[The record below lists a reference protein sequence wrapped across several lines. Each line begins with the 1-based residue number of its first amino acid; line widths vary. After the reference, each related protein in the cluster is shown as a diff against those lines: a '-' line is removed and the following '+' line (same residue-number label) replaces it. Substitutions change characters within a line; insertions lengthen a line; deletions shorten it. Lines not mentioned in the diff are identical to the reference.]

1 MSLEL
6 LDVVCKAFKAHKA
19 FKVHVTPEQSYEI
32 QTLLE
37 ILKPVHLDTP
47 YLQFYHGEH
56 GKHLRVSPLIA
67 SFCEWQA
74 DEVKADELIEF
85 LKFCQ

>member
-6 LDVVCKAFKAHKA
+6 LDVVFKAFKAHKA

-32 QTLLE
+32 QTLLG

-56 GKHLRVSPLIA
+56 LI
-67 SFCEWQA
+67 
-74 DEVKADELIEF
+74 DYNDHIETATI
-85 LKFCQ
+85 Q

>member
-6 LDVVCKAFKAHKA
+6 LDAP

-32 QTLLE
+32 QTLLG
-37 ILKPVHLDTP
+37 ILKPVHLDKP
-47 YLQFYHGEH
+47 YLQFYH

-67 SFCEWQA
+67 SFYEWRA
-74 DEVKADELIEF
+74 NEVKADELIEF
-85 LKFCQ
+85 LKYCQ